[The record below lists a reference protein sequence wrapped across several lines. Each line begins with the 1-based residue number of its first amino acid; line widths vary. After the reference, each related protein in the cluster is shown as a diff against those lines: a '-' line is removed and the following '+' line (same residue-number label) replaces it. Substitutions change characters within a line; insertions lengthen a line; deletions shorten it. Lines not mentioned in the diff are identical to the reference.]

1 MKHKFGGPWT
11 QIKLELLSRYLAF
24 FNTALQ
30 NQPSE
35 ENRFRRFYIDAF
47 AGTGECEIKLAEDQH
62 CTIEGSAKIA
72 TSVKPPFDEIHLVD
86 LKNEHVAELKR
97 LVAPAGTKIVV
108 HEGDA
113 NTALKKIVNGV
124 DWKRSR
130 GVLFLDPY
138 GMTVD
143 WTTLELIAA
152 TKALDV
158 WYLFPLSAIYR
169 QAANR
174 LDKVDEHKAAKLD
187 SVLGTS
193 EWRQAFYADSTQES
207 LFEAAKDARRTAGPF
222 DIASYVHRRLSAV
235 FKGWVSQPIYLP
247 DSGAPMFALFF
258 AVSNPSEAAV
268 KLSKRAAEH
277 LFEMLKQNKIGKRQ
291 PPGGGGNGDLFS

>member
-11 QIKLELLSRYLAF
+11 QIKLDLLSRYLTF

-30 NQPSE
+30 NQPSAT
-35 ENRFRRFYIDAF
+35 NRFRRFYIDAF

-72 TSVKPPFDEIHLVD
+72 TSVKPSFDEIHLVD
-86 LKNEHVAELKR
+86 LKAQHVAELKH
-97 LVAPAGTKIVV
+97 LIPSAGTVIKV
-108 HEGDA
+108 HEEDA
-113 NTALKKIVNGV
+113 NAALKEIVKNV

-143 WTTLELIAA
+143 WATLEMIAS

-187 SVLGTS
+187 SVLGTKD
-193 EWRQAFYADSTQES
+193 WREAFYAESAQEGLFDSGKVTT
-207 LFEAAKDARRTAGPF
+207 RTASPL
-222 DIASYVHRRLSAV
+222 DIASYVQRRLSTL
-235 FKGWVSQPIYLP
+235 FQGWVSEPIYLP
-247 DSGAPMFALFF
+247 DNGAPMFALFF

-277 LFEMLKQNKIGKRQ
+277 LFEMLKQNKIGKRR
-291 PPGGGGNGDLFS
+291 PPDNGGHDDLFS